1 MAESK
6 EIKGKKDKGKHE
18 GKRSEIR
25 RVQKANFDLKE
36 WLGIRR
42 KK

>member
-1 MAESK
+1 MAEQK

-18 GKRSEIR
+18 GKRAEIR
-25 RVQKANFDLKE
+25 RIQRAEQEVKDYLEN
-36 WLGIRR
+36 R